1 MEVKMLKASKR
12 VEKKKNYARKLRRQG
27 RIPAVIYGHGGNFA
41 ISVDEHEFITN
52 FQKVSENTIINIKT
66 EDQDKD
72 VLVKDYQEDI
82 TTGKILH
89 IDFFEIER
97 GKTLKTRVPVDFVGT
112 APGVKVGGIFET
124 LMHEVEV
131 ECLPKDLPEKIE
143 VDISSLGIGDAIHVE
158 DIDLANAIKVL
169 NAGDQVI
176 CTISAPRVEEEVVE
190 EEVEEEEA
198 EEETEEETG
207 EEE

>member
-1 MEVKMLKASKR
+1 MEVKKLKASVR
-12 VEKKKNYARKLRRQG
+12 TEKKKNSAKKLRRQG
-27 RIPAVIYGHGGNFA
+27 RIPAVIYGHGGNSV
-41 ISVDEHEFITN
+41 ISVDEHEFMTK
-52 FQKVSENTIINIKT
+52 FQKVSENTIINIQT
-66 EDQDKD
+66 EDHDKD

-124 LMHEVEV
+124 LMHEVEI
-131 ECLPKDLPEKIE
+131 ECLPKDLPEKLE
-143 VDISSLGIGDAIHVE
+143 VDISSLEIGDAIHIE
-158 DIDLANAIKVL
+158 DIALGDAIKIL

-190 EEVEEEEA
+190 EEEEEEEVEEEEA
-198 EEETEEETG
+198 ETSEEE
-207 EEE
+207 